1 MKFAMFAAAIGLL
14 CATAPVRAEGANA
27 TIQAGIDG
35 FVKPG
40 YTALHDATDGLQ
52 ATAEALC
59 KAPGEAEL
67 EATRDAFDAT
77 VAAWSRIEIVR
88 IGPVSEDNRLERI
101 LFWPDR
107 KGIGLKQVQAA
118 LATRDGST
126 TSLDGLT
133 QKSVAVQALGALEFV
148 LFGTGSDMLIA
159 GDKHRCAFGRTIA
172 QNLDTIAGAVLA
184 AWDAPDGFSH
194 MWAHPSAD
202 NPFYRDDTEA
212 LNDLLAVFV
221 NELELVRDQRLNGFF
236 GETPADDKEKQ
247 AVFWRSGNTATTLK
261 DNVEG
266 MKALFHET
274 GLGKTL
280 AGEDVKI
287 VESIEE
293 QFDRA
298 INAAARVTS
307 PIDEA
312 LADPGQRASLTEFG
326 AATSALSD
334 LFGNQLSAKLGLT
347 AGFSSLDGD

>member
-1 MKFAMFAAAIGLL
+1 MKFATLAAAIGLL
-14 CATAPVRAEGANA
+14 CIAAPARADDANA

-40 YTALHDATDGLQ
+40 YVALRDATDGLQ
-52 ATAEALC
+52 AAAEALC
-59 KAPGEAEL
+59 KAPGDAEL
-67 EATRDAFDAT
+67 EAARDAFDVT

-118 LATRDGST
+118 LATRDDST

-133 QKSVAVQALGALEFV
+133 RKSVAVQGLGALEFV
-148 LFGTGSDMLIA
+148 LFGTGSDKLIG
-159 GDKHRCAFGRTIA
+159 GDEHRCVFGRTIA
-172 QNLDTIAGAVLA
+172 RNLDAIAGAVLA
-184 AWDAPDGFSH
+184 AWEEPDGFAR

-236 GETPADDKEKQ
+236 GKTPDDDKERQ
-247 AVFWRSGNTATTLK
+247 AIFWRSGNTATTLK
-261 DNVEG
+261 ENVEG
-266 MKALFHET
+266 MKALFDES
-274 GLGKTL
+274 GLGRPL
-280 AGEDVKI
+280 AGEDAKI

-293 QFDRA
+293 QFGRA